1 MTLKQNPSEQELQK
15 TLRAVFD
22 TVNQDESGV
31 AVANTDRMTEFSLCC
46 EALKA
51 IFSGQDAVIKCTP
64 HDHYASVGTIS
75 VTVPKMTI
83 DVPELFAKVTGFASN
98 YEIYPKLDG
107 SIVLEL
113 IFYNLTTKV
122 G

>member
-1 MTLKQNPSEQELQK
+1 MKQYPSENEVREFLK
-15 TLRAVFD
+15 SAID
-22 TVNQDESGV
+22 AVNQNESGISIT
-31 AVANTDRMTEFSLCC
+31 NRDRMTEFSLCC
-46 EALKA
+46 DAMKA
-51 IFSGQDAVIKCTP
+51 IFLNQNALIKCTP
-64 HDHYASVGTIS
+64 HDQFASVGTIS
-75 VTVPKMTI
+75 ITVPKLTI
-83 DVPELFAKVTGFASN
+83 DVPDLFAKAAGFASN